1 MNYMYSETYDVK
13 VGMKMST
20 AEIEALNR
28 LAGNLL
34 ADSDAAQA
42 ARTLV
47 GMDSWDLRKLRDSTA
62 EAMRKCAEA
71 LRYESESLALRG
83 AAKIED

>member
-13 VGMKMST
+13 VGMKMTT
-20 AEIEALNR
+20 AQIEALNR
-28 LAGNLL
+28 LASKLL
-34 ADSDAAQA
+34 ADSDEAQA

-47 GMDSWDLRKLRDSTA
+47 GMDSWDLRRMRDDTA

-83 AAKIED
+83 EVKAQS

>member
-20 AEIEALNR
+20 AQIEALNS
-28 LAGNLL
+28 LASKLL
-34 ADSDAAQA
+34 ADSDEAQA

-47 GMDSWDLRKLRDSTA
+47 GMDSWDLRKLRDQANAALGSCA
-62 EAMRKCAEA
+62 EAMKYEG
-71 LRYESESLALRG
+71 LRLESKVQG
-83 AAKIED
+83 DK

>member
-13 VGMKMST
+13 VGMKMTTSQV
-20 AEIEALNR
+20 EELNR
-28 LAGNLL
+28 LASKLL
-34 ADSDAAQA
+34 ADSDEAQA

-62 EAMRKCAEA
+62 EALRKCAEA

>member
-13 VGMKMST
+13 VGMKMTT
-20 AEIEALNR
+20 AQVEELNR
-28 LAGNLL
+28 LASKLL
-34 ADSDAAQA
+34 ADSDEAQA

-47 GMDSWDLRKLRDSTA
+47 GMDSWDLRRMRDDTA

-83 AAKIED
+83 AAKIEE